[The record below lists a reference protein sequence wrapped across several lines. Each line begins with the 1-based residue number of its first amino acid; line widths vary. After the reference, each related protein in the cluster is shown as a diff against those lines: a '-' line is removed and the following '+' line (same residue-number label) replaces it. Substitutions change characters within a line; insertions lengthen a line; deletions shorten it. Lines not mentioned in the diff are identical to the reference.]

1 MGKSGKS
8 PFFIE
13 KAVETKEKQDPE
25 NDLGLTPEEQ
35 AAASGAALNTPKAE
49 QQIRIDQDTN
59 EKIEQHNNAMTRYRQ
74 SGPRPNSG
82 EILIVTGEASAMKN
96 VAPVD
101 PKTKEQLRYSGNPT
115 RTAAST
121 VVIGTKT
128 NVAKKAGVAAGS
140 TPHPDEPQANV
151 FVGSDYITLDG
162 TSGIK
167 LVTKRK
173 PTNAKGGS
181 MMTVSGVEII
191 AGNDDSDLQPLV
203 KGDNLA
209 DALDELSV
217 LITNIVGTMHAFFET
232 QNQFNIELKGH
243 RHMDILTMMVGCSAG
258 KGPTGL
264 SDGKTRESV
273 EVQRKGNKTCSDIS
287 EYSLPD
293 CEIHIRKLK
302 NWSLRYLSKTDQEH
316 YINSNHNK
324 VN

>member
-1 MGKSGKS
+1 MAKS
-8 PFFIE
+8 PFAIE
-13 KAVETKEKQDPE
+13 KASSTKEKQDPK

-35 AAASGAALNTPKAE
+35 AATSGADRGTPKAE
-49 QQIRIDQDTN
+49 QQIVLEQGVNDVIV
-59 EKIEQHNNAMTRYRQ
+59 KQHNNAIIQMVQ
-74 SGPRPNSG
+74 SGPGPNRD
-82 EILIVTGEASAMKN
+82 EIRITTGEGSAMKDI
-96 VAPVD
+96 APVD
-101 PKTKEQLRYSGNPT
+101 KKTKEQLRYSGNPT
-115 RTAAST
+115 KTAASAII
-121 VVIGTKT
+121 IGSKT
-128 NVAKKAGVAAGS
+128 DVAKKAGIAAGS
-140 TPHPDEPQANV
+140 NPHPDEPQANI
-151 FVGSDYITLDG
+151 FIGSDYITLDG

-173 PTNAKGGS
+173 PTNAKGGA
-181 MMTVSGVEII
+181 MMAVSGIEII

-217 LITNIVGTMHAFFET
+217 LITNIVGTMHAFFQT

-243 RHMDILTMMVGCSAG
+243 RHMDILTMMVGTAAG

-264 SDGKTRESV
+264 SDGKTQESI
-273 EVQRKGNKTCSDIS
+273 EVQRKGNKTCSDIT

-293 CEIHIRKLK
+293 CETHIRKLK